1 VLQGLTVG
9 EIHPP
14 FRVDP
19 WVLLV
24 RMEHRIPASLTDA
37 TRLQLYNELFEADLN
52 ATLDAVLTEIYP
64 QLINAPPA
72 LPAGESN
79 ELANPVILDPEG

>member
-1 VLQGLTVG
+1 
-9 EIHPP
+9 
-14 FRVDP
+14 
-19 WVLLV
+19 
-24 RMEHRIPASLTDA
+24 
-37 TRLQLYNELFEADLN
+37 LYNELFEADLN